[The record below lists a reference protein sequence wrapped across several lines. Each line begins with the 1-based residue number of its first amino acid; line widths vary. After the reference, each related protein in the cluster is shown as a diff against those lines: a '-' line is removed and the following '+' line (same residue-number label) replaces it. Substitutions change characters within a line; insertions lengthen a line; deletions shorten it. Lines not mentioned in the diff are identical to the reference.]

1 MQKPYA
7 STARTGFI
15 MISIAAQAVEYA
27 QRAGADEAEAYCIA
41 DRSVSINTKLDH
53 IEYARESFASGI
65 GIRAIVSG
73 AVGFSSVNHEDDVKR
88 ASELAATSARASQPD
103 PDWRAL
109 PAPGSYQPVQ
119 GVFDR
124 ALAEIELSECVELA
138 VDMIRG
144 VRSMGAI
151 PTSGGL
157 SISTAT
163 CHILNTNG
171 IEHTEHGTLMHL
183 FIECTMKDG
192 AAISTAHE
200 FGISRSFDIDAFEI
214 GRAAAR
220 LARESLHGTA
230 IETTRIPVL
239 LGPLAISD
247 ILEYAFIPS
256 LDADNVQKGRSM
268 LSEIGAQVAPD
279 ELTILDDGL
288 RTGGIG
294 TAESDD
300 EGTPS
305 QKTVI
310 IEDGVLK
317 GHLHDTYTAG
327 KAGIASTGNATRS
340 GYGTTPS
347 IDVRNLV
354 LTYPASDVI
363 AETENGVLVHSVIG
377 AHTANHY
384 SGDFSVEA
392 RNSFLIKNGEVKQPI
407 KSIMIAGNVFDLLK
421 NIDGAGTDVRAVG
434 DIVVPT
440 VRVSDM
446 QVIG

>member
-1 MQKPYA
+1 
-7 STARTGFI
+7 
-15 MISIAAQAVEYA
+15 MISIASQAVEYA
-27 QRAGADEAEAYCIA
+27 QRAGADEAEAYCVT

-73 AVGFSSVNHEDDVKR
+73 AVGFSSVNHEDDVRR
-88 ASELAATSARASQPD
+88 ASELAVTSARASQPD
-103 PDWRAL
+103 PDWRTL
-109 PAPGSYQPVQ
+109 PAPGSCQPVQ

-124 ALAEIELSECVELA
+124 ALAEIELSMCVELA
-138 VDMIRG
+138 VDMVRG
-144 VRSMGAI
+144 VRSIGAI

-157 SISTAT
+157 SISTST

-171 IEHTEHGTLMHL
+171 IEHTEKGTMMHL

-200 FGISRSFDIDAFEI
+200 FGISRSFDVDAFEI
-214 GRAAAR
+214 GRSAAR
-220 LARESLHGTA
+220 LARESMHGTA
-230 IETTRIPVL
+230 IETARIPVL
-239 LGPLAISD
+239 LGPIAIAD

-268 LSEIGAQVAPD
+268 LSEIGVEVASD

-317 GHLHDTYTAG
+317 GHLHDAYTAG

-347 IDVRNLV
+347 VDVRNLV
-354 LTYPASDVI
+354 LKYQRPASDVI
-363 AETENGVLVHSVIG
+363 AETDSGVLVHSVIG

-392 RNSFLIKNGEVKQPI
+392 RNSFLIKNGEAKQPI

-421 NIDGAGTDVRAVG
+421 NIDGVGTDVRAVG

-446 QVIG
+446 QVIGS

>member
-1 MQKPYA
+1 
-7 STARTGFI
+7 

-27 QRAGADEAEAYCIA
+27 QRSGADEAEAYCVT

-53 IEYARESFASGI
+53 IEYAKESFASGI

-73 AVGFSSVNHEDDVKR
+73 AVGFSSVNHEDDVLR
-88 ASELAATSARASQPD
+88 ASKLAVTSARASQPD
-103 PDWRAL
+103 PDWSML
-109 PAPGSYQPVQ
+109 PAPGPYQPVQ
-119 GVFDR
+119 GVFDP
-124 ALAEIELSECVELA
+124 ALAEIELSRCVELA
-138 VDMIRG
+138 VDLVRG
-144 VRSMGAI
+144 VRSVGAI

-157 SISTAT
+157 SISTST

-171 IEHTEHGTLMHL
+171 IEHTEQGTMMHL

-200 FGISRSFDIDAFEI
+200 FGISRSFDVDAFEI
-214 GRAAAR
+214 GRGAAR
-220 LARESLHGTA
+220 LARESMHGTA
-230 IETTRIPVL
+230 METTRIPVL
-239 LGPLAISD
+239 LGPIAIAD
-247 ILEYAFIPS
+247 LLEYAFIPS

-268 LSEIGAQVAPD
+268 LSEVGATVASD
-279 ELTILDDGL
+279 ELTLLDDGL
-288 RTGGIG
+288 LTGGIG

-305 QKTVI
+305 QNTML

-317 GHLHDTYTAG
+317 GHLHDAYTAG
-327 KAGIASTGNATRS
+327 KASPDITSTGNATRS

-347 IDVRNLV
+347 VDVRNLV
-354 LTYPASDVI
+354 LNYQRPASDVI
-363 AETENGVLVHSVIG
+363 AETDRGVLVHSVIG

-407 KSIMIAGNVFDLLK
+407 KSIMIAGNMFDLLK
-421 NIDGAGTDVRAVG
+421 NIDCVGSDVRVVG

-446 QVIG
+446 QVIGS